1 MIEVNLIPDVK
12 LELLK
17 ARRQH
22 KLVISASIAVAIIS
36 VGLVVLMSV
45 FTFGGQALADNL
57 AQSRIDDKTKE
68 LKGVEDLSQTLT
80 LQAQLNKLTEVQG
93 DKNISSRLFDILSV
107 VVPSGD
113 NAVKIT
119 RLNFKSEENTIEL
132 EAEAAN
138 GYEAM
143 EVFKK
148 TLAETTFHYNE
159 DDEAAEPENIAT
171 GISEGERT
179 YGEDSNGKRILRFTL
194 SFTYPDK
201 LFDATITDGKVVAPN
216 QQRATDSSQGIPE
229 SIFSNGGEQ

>member
-22 KLVISASIAVAIIS
+22 KMVISASILVAIVSI
-36 VGLVVLMSV
+36 GIVVIMSIY
-45 FTFGGQALADNL
+45 TFGAQTLADSI
-57 AQSRIDDKTKE
+57 AQSRIDDKSEE
-68 LKGVEDLSQTLT
+68 LKGVKDLSQTLT
-80 LQAQLNKLTEVQG
+80 LQSQLGKLTEVQA

-119 RLNFKSEENTIEL
+119 RLNLKSEENTIEL

-159 DDEAAEPENIAT
+159 DGKAAEPENIALS
-171 GISEGERT
+171 ISEGERI
-179 YGEDSNGKRILRFTL
+179 YGEDSEGNKVLRFTL
-194 SFTYPDK
+194 SFTYSEK
-201 LFDATITDGKVVAPN
+201 LFDSTITDGKVVAPN
-216 QQRATDSSQGIPE
+216 QQRATDSTQGIPE
-229 SIFSNGGEQ
+229 SIFSGGGQ